1 MNATYGLR
9 GPPSHS
15 SLLLLSSSLLHH
27 DKSMETLAIG
37 KLFSI
42 LDTKK
47 QRRTERSISGRSS
60 RVPLLAAASSS
71 ASSPYDTGFSAAY
84 FLRLSLP
91 HIVRYLVGQK

>member
-1 MNATYGLR
+1 MSG
-9 GPPSHS
+9 GPSPLILVYYCY
-15 SLLLLSSSLLHH
+15 LLLLLHH

-47 QRRTERSISGRSS
+47 QRRTERSISGSSS
-60 RVPLLAAASSS
+60 RVPPLAAASSS

-84 FLRLSLP
+84 FLRLKQRP